1 MKLIKLLRDVIIAP
15 HGVTDISHSIQTNNQ
30 LNLLKINTF
39 MIGGTNFIINNYN
52 YDDILNLLFFA
63 STIIHFRHDMPKIN
77 INNYFIPRYLLCS
90 LMILFFSVI
99 GFDYLIYYMIL
110 FHVPNH
116 YKFNK
121 DVLINDFNKN
131 IMLITIVSLI
141 SLYFDYYLSIN
152 FDSNIS
158 NLVKAIIISHVIY
171 QEKYVMNNE

>member
-1 MKLIKLLRDVIIAP
+1 
-15 HGVTDISHSIQTNNQ
+15 
-30 LNLLKINTF
+30 
-39 MIGGTNFIINNYN
+39 
-52 YDDILNLLFFA
+52 
-63 STIIHFRHDMPKIN
+63 
-77 INNYFIPRYLLCS
+77 
-90 LMILFFSVI
+90 
-99 GFDYLIYYMIL
+99 MIL